1 MTQFN
6 AEAIAQFLARNIMAL
21 NADAITW
28 DEFGRRKRAAWDLVA
43 QGEANIA
50 GTDCERRHMQVQE
63 HLDRIMKDR
72 NPLGVE
78 ANTFGV
84 SASNQRG

>member
-43 QGEANIA
+43 QAKQTSRAPIANV
-50 GTDCERRHMQVQE
+50 GTC
-63 HLDRIMKDR
+63 KCR
-72 NPLGVE
+72 NIWTG
-78 ANTFGV
+78 
-84 SASNQRG
+84 